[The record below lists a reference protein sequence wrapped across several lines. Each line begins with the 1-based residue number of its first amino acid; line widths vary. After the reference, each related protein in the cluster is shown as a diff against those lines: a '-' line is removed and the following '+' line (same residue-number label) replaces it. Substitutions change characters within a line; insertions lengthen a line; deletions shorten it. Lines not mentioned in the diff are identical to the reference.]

1 MKYSV
6 AVIPGDGVGPVVVE
20 AALKVLDA
28 LSKLFSIEIDFKFLE
43 AGDMTKKQSGAALP
57 DLTFKEVRDTHA
69 CLKGPIG
76 ETAREVVLPL
86 RQKLDLYAN
95 IRPAKSLANIPSAI
109 GGVDLVVVR
118 ENTEG
123 LYKGIEDETSEYSF
137 SVRVITKRCSSRIA
151 KVAYE
156 TALQRRRKVT
166 IVHKANVL
174 RSCELFR
181 GSCLEVAR
189 GFPQVETEE
198 MYVDNA
204 AYQLVKDPTRF
215 DVIVT
220 TNLFGDILSDE
231 AAGVVGGL
239 GLCPSANIGDQ
250 YGLFEPVHGSAPNI
264 DATKANPIATI
275 LSAKMM
281 LEWFSKKYQ
290 DLNLVEA
297 SKILESSVLDL
308 LMKGDALTFDLGGK
322 AGATDVAE
330 ALVRRIGGSK
340 KPYHIK

>member
-1 MKYSV
+1 LKYSV

-20 AALKVLDA
+20 AALKVLGA
-28 LSKLFSIEIDFKFLE
+28 LSKLISIEIDFKVLE
-43 AGDMTKKQSGAALP
+43 AGDGTKKRSGTALP
-57 DLTFKEVRDTHA
+57 NLTLEEVRASNA
-69 CLKGPIG
+69 CIKGPIG
-76 ETAREVVLPL
+76 ETAREVILPL

-95 IRPAKSLANIPSAI
+95 IRPAKSLPNIPLAI
-109 GGVDLVVVR
+109 KGVDLVVVR
-118 ENTEG
+118 ENTED
-123 LYKGIEDETSEYSF
+123 LYKGIEDKTSDYSF

-156 TALQRRRKVT
+156 TALHRRRKVT

-181 GSCLEVAR
+181 ESCLEVAKD
-189 GFPQVETEE
+189 FPQVETEE

-204 AYQLVKDPTRF
+204 AYQLVKNPRQF

-220 TNLFGDILSDE
+220 TNMFGDILSDE
-231 AAGVVGGL
+231 AAGVVGSL

-275 LSAKMM
+275 LSTQMM
-281 LEWFSKKYQ
+281 LEWLSKKYR
-290 DLNLVEA
+290 DLRLAEA
-297 SKILESSVLDL
+297 SRILERSVLDL
-308 LMKGDALTFDLGGK
+308 LANRDVLTFDLGGK
-322 AGATDVAE
+322 AAAADVAE
-330 ALVRRIGGSK
+330 TLVRMIGESK
-340 KPYHIK
+340 KPNPVK

>member
-1 MKYSV
+1 LKYSI
-6 AVIPGDGVGPVVVE
+6 AVIPGDGIGPVVVE
-20 AALKVLDA
+20 AALKVLGA
-28 LSKLFSIEIDFKFLE
+28 LSKLYSIEIDFKALE
-43 AGDMTKKQSGAALP
+43 AGDKTKKQSGTALP
-57 DLTFKEVRDTHA
+57 DLTFKAVRGSHA

-76 ETAREVVLPL
+76 DTAREVVLPL

-95 IRPAKSLANIPSAI
+95 IRPAKSLPNIPSAI
-109 GGVDLVVVR
+109 GGVDIVVVR

-123 LYKGIEDETSEYSF
+123 LYKGIEDKTSDYAF

-156 TALQRRRKVT
+156 TALHRSRKVT

-181 GSCLEVAR
+181 DSCFEVAR
-189 GFPQVETEE
+189 GFPQVESEE

-215 DVIVT
+215 DVILT

-264 DATKANPIATI
+264 DAGKANPIATI

-281 LEWFSKKYQ
+281 LEWLSKKYR

-297 SKILESSVLDL
+297 SKTLESSVLAL
-308 LMKGDALTFDLGGK
+308 LSKGDALTFDLGGN
-322 AGATDVAE
+322 AGAADVAD
-330 ALVRRIGGSK
+330 ALVRRIGQSK
-340 KPYHIK
+340 TPHHIE

>member
-1 MKYSV
+1 LKYCI
-6 AVIPGDGVGPVVVE
+6 AVIPGDGIGPVVVE
-20 AALKVLDA
+20 AALKVLGA
-28 LSKLFSIEIDFKFLE
+28 LSKLFSIEIDFKVLE
-43 AGDMTKKQSGAALP
+43 AGDRTKKQSGRALP
-57 DLTFKEVRDTHA
+57 DLTLKEVRDSHA

-76 ETAREVVLPL
+76 ETAREVILPL

-95 IRPAKSLANIPSAI
+95 IRPAKSLPGIPSAI

-118 ENTEG
+118 ENTED
-123 LYKGIEDETSEYSF
+123 LYKGIEDKTPEHAF
-137 SVRVITKRCSSRIA
+137 SIRVITKRCSSRIA

-181 GSCLEVAR
+181 DSCIEVAR
-189 GFPQVETEE
+189 RFPQVETEE

-220 TNLFGDILSDE
+220 TNMFGDILSDE
-231 AAGVVGGL
+231 AAGVVGSL
-239 GLCPSANIGDQ
+239 GLCPSANLGDQ

-264 DATKANPIATI
+264 DASKANPVATI
-275 LSAKMM
+275 LSAQMM
-281 LEWFSKKYQ
+281 LQWLSKKYH
-290 DLNLVEA
+290 DLNLGEA
-297 SKILESSVLDL
+297 SRTLERSVLDL
-308 LMKGDALTFDLGGK
+308 LAKGDALTFDLGGN
-322 AGATDVAE
+322 AAASDVAE

-340 KPYHIK
+340 KPHHTE

>member
-1 MKYSV
+1 LKYSV
-6 AVIPGDGVGPVVVE
+6 AVIPGDGIGPIVVE
-20 AALKVLDA
+20 AALKVLGT
-28 LSKLFSIEIDFKFLE
+28 LSKLFSVDIDFKVLE
-43 AGDMTKKQSGAALP
+43 AGDETKKQSGTALP
-57 DLTFKEVRDTHA
+57 DLTLEGVRASHA

-95 IRPAKSLANIPSAI
+95 IRPAKTLPNIPSAVK
-109 GGVDLVVVR
+109 GVDLVVVR

-123 LYKGIEDETSEYSF
+123 LYKGIEDKTSDFSF

-151 KVAYE
+151 NVAYE
-156 TALQRRRKVT
+156 TALYRRRKVT
-166 IVHKANVL
+166 VVHKANVL

-181 GSCLEVAR
+181 DTCLEVAR
-189 GFPQVETEE
+189 KFPQVETEE

-204 AYQLVKDPTRF
+204 AYQLAKDPTQF

-239 GLCPSANIGDQ
+239 GLCPSANLGDQ

-281 LEWFSKKYQ
+281 LEWLSKKYR
-290 DLNLVEA
+290 DLSLAEA
-297 SKILESSVLDL
+297 SKLLERSTLNLLTDGDVL
-308 LMKGDALTFDLGGK
+308 TRDLGGR
-322 AGATDVAE
+322 ASAPDVAD
-330 ALVRRIGGSK
+330 ALVRRISVSRGHYDLK
-340 KPYHIK
+340 

>member
-1 MKYSV
+1 LKYSV
-6 AVIPGDGVGPVVVE
+6 AVIPGDGIGPVVVE
-20 AALKVLDA
+20 AALKVLGA
-28 LSKLFSIEIDFKFLE
+28 LSRTYSIEIDFKVLE
-43 AGDMTKKQSGAALP
+43 AGDKTKKQRGTALP
-57 DLTFKEVRDTHA
+57 DVTLKEVRGSHA

-95 IRPAKSLANIPSAI
+95 IRPAKSLPNIPSAI

-123 LYKGIEDETSEYSF
+123 LYKGIEDKTSDYAF

-156 TALQRRRKVT
+156 TALHRRRKVT

-181 GSCLEVAR
+181 DSCLEVAR
-189 GFPQVETEE
+189 GFPQVETEG

-215 DVIVT
+215 DVILT

-231 AAGVVGGL
+231 AAGVIGGL
-239 GLCPSANIGDQ
+239 GLSPSANIGDQ

-264 DATKANPIATI
+264 DASKANPVATI
-275 LSAKMM
+275 LSAQMM
-281 LEWFSKKYQ
+281 LEWLSKKYQ
-290 DLNLVEA
+290 DLNLIEA
-297 SKILESSVLDL
+297 SKTLESSVLAL
-308 LMKGDALTFDLGGK
+308 LSKGDALTFDLGGK
-322 AGATDVAE
+322 AAAADVAD
-330 ALVRRIGGSK
+330 ALVRRISQSK
-340 KPYHIK
+340 KPHHIE